1 MPSAVQRASL
11 SRIAVQSPSADV
23 YPGSENDDQAPSEL
37 GGWRLVELLGRGG
50 MGEVWRAER
59 EGPGGI
65 KRRAALKRIL
75 TRLRNDGELLQRFMA
90 EARISS
96 RLEHPNIVSVID
108 FGDRPEP
115 YLVFEY
121 VEGISAADLLQ
132 EASRSRVKIPAIVAA
147 FVCAEV
153 AAGLDYA
160 HRKRD
165 ENGRA
170 LEIVHRDVSP
180 HNVLLSVEGAV
191 KVGDFGVA
199 RAVDNT
205 LRTRAG
211 IQVGK
216 LVYMAPEQ
224 AAGSPV
230 DGRADIF
237 ALGVVLWELLTLQ
250 PLFPRDDAAT
260 TLKRLQSGDIPA
272 PSTIES
278 RIPAALDQI
287 VLTALAVDRDRR
299 FASAAAFAQALRGF
313 VHSLAPGFDSG
324 ELIRILNKIAPSIS
338 WHVQT
343 PPPVEPARAV
353 APQAP
358 RPAAVAMP
366 AVAMPAMAAA
376 QPAQPAAAPPAQPA
390 PAQPAPAQAA
400 PAQAAPARA
409 AAPMPVAAPFAQ
421 ANPPAQAMPA
431 NGPPSVSWHGVPAQP
446 KKSNTG
452 VIALVVVVGVAVT
465 IVIAAVVAAVF
476 LRKSDSDSASSEAAT
491 PPAQSNAAPVTLLG
505 QLPSIVPAIGATN
518 SLTLPSIPV
527 ALTDTP
533 DAGAA
538 AAASPVDADASSEPA
553 APPSSALG
561 RASTSIQR
569 AFSQHESEFAACVS
583 APSGTRA
590 RVTLRVQFDGGA
602 RVVRFV
608 ESTSSQ
614 LSLPLDAQQCMK
626 NVAQRVLASSAVVA
640 TVTVRWS
647 FWVETRSIV
656 GLEGRRD

>member
-1 MPSAVQRASL
+1 
-11 SRIAVQSPSADV
+11 V

-165 ENGRA
+165 ENGRP

-224 AAGSPV
+224 AAGSLV

-376 QPAQPAAAPPAQPA
+376 QPAQPPQRAAAPPPAQPA
-390 PAQPAPAQAA
+390 PPQAATPAA
-400 PAQAAPARA
+400 PAQSAP
-409 AAPMPVAAPFAQ
+409 PVPVAAPFAQ

-431 NGPPSVSWHGVPAQP
+431 SGSPSVSWQGVPAQP
-446 KKSNTG
+446 KKSNTA
-452 VIALVVVVGVAVT
+452 VIALVVVAGVAVT
-465 IVIAAVVAAVF
+465 VVIATVVAALF
-476 LRKSDSDSASSEAAT
+476 LRKGDSDSASSEPPT
-491 PPAQSNAAPVTLLG
+491 PPAQSNVAPATLLG

-518 SLTLPSIPV
+518 SLTLPSINVSP
-527 ALTDTP
+527 TDTA
-533 DAGAA
+533 DASAA
-538 AAASPVDADASSEPA
+538 PSAATPVDADASSEPV
-553 APPSSALG
+553 APSSSALG

-569 AFSQHESEFAACVS
+569 AFSQHESEFAACVT

-608 ESTSSQ
+608 ESTSDQ

-626 NVAQRVLASSAVVA
+626 SVAQRVLASSAVVA

-647 FWVETRSIV
+647 FWVQTRSIV
-656 GLEGRRD
+656 GLESRRD